1 MLPTKKYPFLFAGL
15 LLGVLL
21 AACSRDREAIPGKQY
36 QNAFPLAVGNYWV
49 YRTTITSSTGEKQIF
64 DTVDSVWIEKDTTIN
79 GKRAFVQRRTMYY
92 PTLKT
97 YLSDSAD
104 CIVSKTLQYR
114 SIEFSTNFRDTLERQ
129 PPFYLMMLDAN
140 AETQVEAGIF
150 RTVNCKSLVRRDP
163 SDQDQVRRNWPL
175 HDPIFMIA
183 EQKLYANNVGLV
195 RRITYGFGN
204 TIEEDL
210 VRYKIR

>member
-1 MLPTKKYPFLFAGL
+1 MKKYPFLFVGL

-21 AACSRDREAIPGKQY
+21 AACSREREAIEPGKQY

-49 YRTTITSSTGEKQIF
+49 YRTTITPSTGEKQIF
-64 DTVDSVWIEKDTTIN
+64 NTVDSVWIEKDTTIN
-79 GKRAFVQRRTMYY
+79 GIPTFVQRSTRYH
-92 PTLKT
+92 TLKT

-114 SIEFSTNFRDTLERQ
+114 SIEFSTNFRDTLERE

-140 AETQVEAGIF
+140 AETQVWAGIF
-150 RTVNCKSLVRRDP
+150 RTVNCKSLIKTEP
-163 SDQDQVRRNWPL
+163 SDQRNWPM
-175 HDPIFMIA
+175 HDPIFMVS

-195 RRITYGFGN
+195 KKITYAYGN